1 MKSARVTFKQA
12 NGWWPNWKETMG
24 MMLILAK
31 QEGKVDDIS
40 PYVDLI
46 LKGSRYVS
54 EDERMVGQV
63 IYGLKN
69 GVN

>member
-12 NGWWPNWKETMG
+12 TGRWPNWKETMG
-24 MMLILAK
+24 MMLLLAK

-46 LKGSRYVS
+46 LKGSRHVS
-54 EDERMVGQV
+54 EDGQV
-63 IYGLKN
+63 VGTIIYELRHS
-69 GVN
+69 